1 MFYQNTAPR
10 PTLFFDSSIWTH
22 EIRKSSILFS
32 TTDSSM
38 GWYKNHLTE
47 NEMIYTQFLP
57 SSSLLPPPPPMP
69 EHQKSLTASAKLLV
83 DLHNFPFIRIV
94 RRLT

>member
-32 TTDSSM
+32 TTDGSM

-57 SSSLLPPPPPMP
+57 
-69 EHQKSLTASAKLLV
+69 
-83 DLHNFPFIRIV
+83 
-94 RRLT
+94 